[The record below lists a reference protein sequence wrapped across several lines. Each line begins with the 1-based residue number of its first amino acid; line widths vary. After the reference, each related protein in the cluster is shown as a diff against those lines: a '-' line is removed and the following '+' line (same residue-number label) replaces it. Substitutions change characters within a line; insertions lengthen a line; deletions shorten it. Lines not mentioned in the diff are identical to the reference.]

1 MSSCAGSGSVI
12 IMTGKLTRGVIAMRE
27 QFVYALLL
35 TIKYFSKSCYR
46 FDISWIGQAPE
57 FPWKKLRLV
66 TFLNH
71 TSLYEPLFV
80 GWFPNQFLKRIARLG
95 VIPIADKAL
104 RRPIMGY
111 FFRMVANNVVP
122 VTRKRDQT
130 WNRFIEHL
138 KPDSM
143 VIIMPEGRMKRANGL
158 DNTGNPMTVRGGIA
172 DIIEAIPSG
181 RMMLAFSA
189 GLHHVQTPGQRIPR
203 IFKTIRMRLENIDIA
218 EYRQAILDRWGRAGF
233 NKGVVQD
240 LEQRRDLH
248 CRALAGRKESRVK
261 PKTLVLQ

>member
-1 MSSCAGSGSVI
+1 
-12 IMTGKLTRGVIAMRE
+12 MRE

-35 TIKYFSKSCYR
+35 TIKFFSKACYR
-46 FDISWIGQAPE
+46 FDISWIGDIPE
-57 FPWKKLRLV
+57 DPWKNLRLV

-80 GWFPNQFLKRIARLG
+80 GWFPNHFLRRIARHG
-95 VIPIADKAL
+95 VMPVADKAL
-104 RRPIMGY
+104 CRPVMGY
-111 FFRMVANNVVP
+111 FFKMVANNVVP
-122 VTRKRDQT
+122 VTRRRDHT
-130 WNRFIEHL
+130 WERLFEHL

-158 DNTGNPMTVRGGIA
+158 DNRGNPMTVRGGIA

-181 RMMLAFSA
+181 RMLITLSA

-203 IFKTIRMRLENIDIA
+203 FFKTLRMRLENIDISQ
-218 EYRQAILDRWGRAGF
+218 YRQTILDRWGKEDF
-233 NKGVVQD
+233 KKGVIQD

-248 CRALAGRKESRVK
+248 CRIRAG
-261 PKTLVLQ
+261 